1 MSLQPFLRVTSPAA
15 PVMMDNIDT
24 DRILP
29 AAYMKGLTRD
39 GLGKRLFDKMRY
51 DGTGQPNPD
60 FVLNRVAFAD
70 AQILISGVNFGCG
83 SSREH
88 AVWALKDYGI
98 RAVIAQSFGMIFAN
112 NCARNGIL
120 LIALTEDQIAQITDR
135 GAVPIT
141 IDLEAQTITLADMT
155 VIPFAIDA
163 HIRDRLLSGM
173 DDITRTLN
181 YAERISA
188 FETRRVASA

>member
-1 MSLQPFLRVTSPAA
+1 MSLQPFMRLTSPAA

-51 DGTGQPNPD
+51 DDAGNPNPD
-60 FVLNRVAFAD
+60 FILNQPEFTD
-70 AQILISGVNFGCG
+70 AQILVSGVNFGCG

-120 LIALTEDQIAQITDR
+120 LITLDEVQIARIIAG
-135 GAVPIT
+135 GAAPLT
-141 IDLEAQTITLADMT
+141 IDLEAQQIALSDRSE
-155 VIPFAIDA
+155 IPFSIDA
-163 HIRDRLLSGM
+163 HVRDRLLSGT
-173 DDITRTLN
+173 DDISRTLGF
-181 YAERISA
+181 ADRIA
-188 FETRRVASA
+188 QFEQRRAARR

>member
-1 MSLQPFLRVTSPAA
+1 MSLQPFMRLTSPAV

-51 DGTGQPNPD
+51 DDAGNPNPD
-60 FVLNRVAFAD
+60 FILNQPEFTDV
-70 AQILISGVNFGCG
+70 QILVSGVNFGCG

-120 LIALTEDQIAQITDR
+120 LITLDEAQIARIIAG
-135 GAVPIT
+135 GAAPLT
-141 IDLEAQTITLADMT
+141 IDLEAQQIALSDGAE
-155 VIPFAIDA
+155 IPFSIDA
-163 HIRDRLLSGM
+163 HARDRLLSGT
-173 DDITRTLN
+173 DDISRTLGF
-181 YAERISA
+181 ADRIA
-188 FETRRVASA
+188 QFEQRRVAQR

>member
-1 MSLQPFLRVTSPAA
+1 MSLQPFMRLTSPAA

-51 DGTGQPNPD
+51 DDAGNPNPD
-60 FVLNRVAFAD
+60 FILNQPEFTDV
-70 AQILISGVNFGCG
+70 QILLSGVNFGCG

-120 LIALTEDQIAQITDR
+120 LITLDEVQIARIIAG
-135 GAVPIT
+135 GAAPLT
-141 IDLEAQTITLADMT
+141 IDLEAQQIALSDGAE
-155 VIPFAIDA
+155 IPFSIDA
-163 HIRDRLLSGM
+163 HARDRLLSGT
-173 DDITRTLN
+173 DDISRTLGF
-181 YAERISA
+181 ADRIA
-188 FETRRVASA
+188 QFEQRRVAQR